1 MKKTWWTIIHA
12 TNHNEKSFKRKRTS
26 RGRIWKKNM
35 YLWIGSFWHGDFEW
49 FELNFYYAFILSCV
63 YIGSIDN
70 YLFLFLQH
78 DSFIS
83 FVTLYVCLHFN
94 MFITRLI
101 RKSDNSHCTNEWQ
114 SDIQYTLHEIRLFFL
129 SISFSLLFYF
139 HLIVFFFFFFF
150 LFYFHFHFLIENKKT
165 NNNYTPSNGKW
176 AKNQRF

>member
-1 MKKTWWTIIHA
+1 M
-12 TNHNEKSFKRKRTS
+12 
-26 RGRIWKKNM
+26 KKNM

-101 RKSDNSHCTNEWQ
+101 RKSDNSYCTNEWQ

-139 HLIVFFFFFFF
+139 HLIVFFSSSSCFIFIF
-150 LFYFHFHFLIENKKT
+150 I
-165 NNNYTPSNGKW
+165 S
-176 AKNQRF
+176 